1 MMSLPRPATMWS
13 LPPRPRILSSPSLP
27 ASLSG
32 LSVPKSRPPLLGQP
46 GRSFVVKTPPPAP
59 FGLLMVL
66 VPPHRA
72 SSSDAGAWGECPCS
86 FLLEVSELVVPAQP
100 TTRRR
105 TAHPIRKANT
115 AMLRPRRTTTPSP
128 PLHASPATSTSKHA
142 THRGPARFSLA
153 LILRSAWKGYSRKFA
168 CRSLDKST

>member
-1 MMSLPRPATMWS
+1 MTSLPGPATMWS

-66 VPPHRA
+66 VPSHRP
-72 SSSDAGAWGECPCS
+72 SSLDAGAWGECPCS

-105 TAHPIRKANT
+105 TAHPIRKVPTT
-115 AMLRPRRTTTPSP
+115 AMRCPRRTTTAH
-128 PLHASPATSTSKHA
+128 PL
-142 THRGPARFSLA
+142 SLTCVPC
-153 LILRSAWKGYSRKFA
+153 Y
-168 CRSLDKST
+168 